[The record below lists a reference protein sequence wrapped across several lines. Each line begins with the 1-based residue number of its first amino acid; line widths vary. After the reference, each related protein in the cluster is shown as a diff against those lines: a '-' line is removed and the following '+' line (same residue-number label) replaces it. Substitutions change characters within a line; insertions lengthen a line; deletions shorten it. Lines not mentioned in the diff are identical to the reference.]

1 MPAELAAAIREA
13 ADAEMQC
20 ESEWM
25 AGAVREHAKRLDL
38 REILAEW
45 QAEHGAFT
53 EEEKAAARA
62 RLNH

>member
-25 AGAVREHAKRLDL
+25 AEAVRQRAKRLDL
-38 REILAEW
+38 REVIAEW

-62 RLNH
+62 ELYG